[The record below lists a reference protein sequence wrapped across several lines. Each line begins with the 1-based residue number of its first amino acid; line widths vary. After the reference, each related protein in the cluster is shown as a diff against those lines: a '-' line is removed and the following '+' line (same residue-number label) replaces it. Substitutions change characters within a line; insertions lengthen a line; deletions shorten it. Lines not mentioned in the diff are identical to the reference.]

1 MRPKNWL
8 CRPRGAACLLPFV
21 LLVVATT
28 TKQDG
33 EHDPGQD
40 QQGAW
45 QAPTIEPL
53 AKEPE
58 PEQGGEEGVAG
69 EEQTATPGAESV
81 HAGKEGGV
89 ADEDADEAGEGQQ
102 GRALSVRVCQ
112 PPVTR
117 LALASIRL
125 TRNIRQRL

>member
-1 MRPKNWL
+1 MPTTR
-8 CRPRGAACLLPFV
+8 RPRLLPFV

-58 PEQGGEEGVAG
+58 PKQGGEEGVAG
-69 EEQTATPGAESV
+69 EEQTAAPGAER

-89 ADEDADEAGEGQQ
+89 ADEDAG
-102 GRALSVRVCQ
+102 
-112 PPVTR
+112 
-117 LALASIRL
+117 
-125 TRNIRQRL
+125 